1 MKVIRHALA
10 ALLPCLLLALSA
22 PAADTTKPKTDPKA
36 SDPKAMLEDTATRQ
50 AQLKRAFETFRTRL
64 SLYANRLENGSAEDK
79 QKAQS
84 LKKAIKLIGELGT
97 AGRFDNVIGGLTR
110 TNADQNLD
118 VLGRVVKD
126 NKELRQ
132 DLQKILALLLE
143 GDALKKLAE
152 RKARAKEL
160 LEKLKEVRD
169 KQARLQTQ
177 TEMGKQEEK
186 TLAKAQDKVTE
197 QTKETLDPPEN
208 ADEQDAKELEA
219 VKKPVEDAIKQQD
232 AASKQLKSGK
242 PGSKGM
248 AGQSQGNAVS
258 KLDEAIKKLEELI
271 RQLREEERQQ
281 KLADL
286 LGRCKKMLAMQTEV
300 RDGTGK
306 LDADIT
312 KTKDG
317 KPTLLQAARAT
328 KLADQELA
336 IVREASAALKLVKAE
351 DTAVVFAEVFE
362 QVHKDMDTIHTRLEQ
377 TDVGKVT
384 QQIEDDVIAT
394 LQDIIKALER
404 AMQEPQDPEDAPRQR
419 GQKGD
424 RKLVNFLQQLK
435 MILAMQ
441 RRINQ
446 RTTLYGKTYT
456 GEQAPLPEAAKD
468 DKEKQH
474 LVRIYKELQDL
485 ASRQDRLSKVTR
497 EVSKQPEARQQ

>member
-1 MKVIRHALA
+1 MKAIRHALA
-10 ALLPCLLLALSA
+10 ALLPSLLLAVAA
-22 PAADTTKPKTDPKA
+22 PAADTAPKA
-36 SDPKAMLEDTATRQ
+36 DTKAPDPKAMLEDTATRQ
-50 AQLKRAFETFRTRL
+50 AQLKRAFESFRTRL
-64 SLYANRLENGSAEDK
+64 SLYANRLENGSPEDK

-97 AGRFDNVIGGLTR
+97 AGRFDSVIGGLNR
-110 TNADQNLD
+110 KNADQNLD

-186 TLAKAQDKVTE
+186 TLAKAQDKVTD

-208 ADEQDAKELEA
+208 ADEQDAKELDA
-219 VKKPVEDAIKQQD
+219 VKKPVEDAIKQQES
-232 AASKQLKSGK
+232 ASKQLKSGK

-281 KLADL
+281 KLANL
-286 LGRCKKMLAMQTEV
+286 LARCKKMLALQTEV

-306 LDADIT
+306 LDADVT
-312 KTKDG
+312 KNSKDG

-336 IVREASAALKLVKAE
+336 IVREAVEALKLVKAE
-351 DTAVVFAEVFE
+351 ETAVVFAEVFE
-362 QVHKDMDTIHTRLEQ
+362 QVHKDMDTIHSRLER

-404 AMQEPQDPEDAPRQR
+404 AMQEPQEPGEGGRQR
-419 GQKGD
+419 GQQKE
-424 RKLVNFLQQLK
+424 KLVNFLQQLK

-446 RTTLYGKTYT
+446 RTTLYGRTYT
-456 GEQAPLPEAAKD
+456 GEQAPVPEAAKD
-468 DKEKQH
+468 DKEKQQ
-474 LVRIYKELQDL
+474 LVLVYKELQDL
-485 ASRQDRLSKVTR
+485 AARQERLAKVTR